1 MPTRTRDR
9 ATDAYAKLRELI
21 VRGRFAPGSRIIET
35 DVADRLGVSRT
46 PVRAALQRLSQE
58 GYVVSG
64 GDGRRSRLTVAPLT
78 LEDAEELF
86 YIVGIIEGLAGRW
99 TAEVPQERRDAA
111 VADMRD
117 INQEYKQKADE
128 ARPDFNE
135 LYDLDEAFH
144 RRYVTAGAGPRLLN
158 LHDSI
163 KPQAER
169 YIRVYIS
176 VLTDEIPLS
185 VKEHQAIIEAIDAA
199 EPDVAQRAIEQNW
212 RNAATRLSRV
222 IEDVGE
228 RGSW

>member
-1 MPTRTRDR
+1 MSVRTRDR
-9 ATDAYAKLRELI
+9 STDAYAKLRELI
-21 VRGRFAPGSRIIET
+21 VRGRLAPGTRIIET
-35 DVADRLGVSRT
+35 DVADRLGISRT

-64 GDGRRSRLTVAPLT
+64 SDGRRSRLSAAPLT

-86 YIVGIIEGLAGRW
+86 HIVGIIEGLAGRW
-99 TAEVPQERRDAA
+99 TAGNPAGRDEA
-111 VADMRD
+111 VADMRR
-117 INQEYKQKADE
+117 INDAYRRRAYET
-128 ARPDFNE
+128 RPDFNE
-135 LYDLDEAFH
+135 LFDLDEAFH
-144 RRYVTAGAGPRLLN
+144 RRYVVSGARPRLLG

-176 VLTDEIPLS
+176 ALTDQIPIS

-199 EPDVAQRAIEQNW
+199 EPEVAQRAIEQNW
-212 RNAATRLSRV
+212 RNAAKRLSRV

>member
-1 MPTRTRDR
+1 MSTGAGDRT
-9 ATDAYAKLRELI
+9 TDAYARLRELI
-21 VRGRFAPGSRIIET
+21 VRGRLAPGTRIIET
-35 DVADRLGVSRT
+35 DVADRLGISRT

-64 GDGRRSRLTVAPLT
+64 SDGRRSRLSVAPLT

-86 YIVGIIEGLAGRW
+86 HIVGIIEGLAGRW
-99 TAEVPQERRDAA
+99 TAGSPAGRDEA
-111 VADMRD
+111 VADMRR
-117 INQEYKQKADE
+117 INDEYRRCADE

-135 LYDLDEAFH
+135 LFDLDEAFH
-144 RRYVTAGAGPRLLN
+144 RRYVESGARPRLLG

-176 VLTDEIPLS
+176 VLTDQIPIS

-199 EPDVAQRAIEQNW
+199 EPEVAQRAIEQNW
-212 RNAATRLSRV
+212 RNAAKRLSRV

>member
-1 MPTRTRDR
+1 MQPPDR
-9 ATDAYAKLRELI
+9 VTDAYTKLRELI

-46 PVRAALQRLSQE
+46 PVRAALQRLAQE
-58 GYVVSG
+58 GYVVS
-64 GDGRRSRLTVAPLT
+64 DAEGRRSRLTVAPLT

-86 YIVGIIEGLAGRW
+86 HIVGIIEGLAGRR
-99 TAEVPQERRDAA
+99 TAEEEGGGRDAA
-111 VADMRD
+111 VADMRR
-117 INQEYKQKADE
+117 INREYGKKADE
-128 ARPDFNE
+128 ARPDFND
-135 LYDLDEAFH
+135 LFDLDEAFH
-144 RRYVTAGAGPRLLN
+144 RRYVTAGAGPRLLA

-176 VLTDEIPLS
+176 ALTDEIPIS

-199 EPDVAQRAIEQNW
+199 EPEVAQRAVEQNW
-212 RNAATRLSRV
+212 RNAARRLSRV